1 MNDAR
6 EMRISHKPYFP
17 AKRREL
23 FDAGV
28 HILFP
33 VMPTGWISAGK

>member
-6 EMRISHKPYFP
+6 EMRISHKP